1 MTWSSSLWWPC
12 VMDLDMNPVIK
23 SWFGQEEGGSSFLSG
38 KRAGGSQRAEKDNS
52 TNQRLSASPYHKPF
66 ADKQPHAT
74 SYQTCSFTFFPSTSM
89 VFTLKSIPGRQ
100 QGGGGWGWG
109 GKDCIKYP
117 YWRQKLTHC
126 SWYESPSLRWRHWT
140 YTPLPPR
147 VLPSTSRHK
156 DQTYRPANCYRL
168 LCFCFFPAGWTSWQT
183 HRQCGAE
190 EGVDCAKLC
199 MPESQPFFWER
210 RDGKRDRNEG
220 GWTLCEPNE
229 RNEIWG
235 RDGGEGQGR
244 ESTHIQQ
251 GEKKKKG
258 ERD

>member
-52 TNQRLSASPYHKPF
+52 TNQGLSASPYHKPF
-66 ADKQPHAT
+66 ADKQPNAT

-100 QGGGGWGWG
+100 QGGGG

-117 YWRQKLTHC
+117 YWRQKLIHC

-140 YTPLPPR
+140 YTPYPPGCCH
-147 VLPSTSRHK
+147 PQADIKIRHT
-156 DQTYRPANCYRL
+156 DLQTATDC
-168 LCFCFFPAGWTSWQT
+168 CVFVFFCWM
-183 HRQCGAE
+183 
-190 EGVDCAKLC
+190 DKLT
-199 MPESQPFFWER
+199 
-210 RDGKRDRNEG
+210 D
-220 GWTLCEPNE
+220 T
-229 RNEIWG
+229 
-235 RDGGEGQGR
+235 
-244 ESTHIQQ
+244 
-251 GEKKKKG
+251 
-258 ERD
+258 